1 MEEYSVLDIFSYVPK
16 QKIDLEQLE
25 TIFVNEINNVNA
37 ATNGYYVEKYKQI
50 HQKTKEKCD
59 NRKIQLEKNIK
70 IAVEDLQNEGKKIA
84 FIKKGRKII
93 AVVGYKVT

>member
-1 MEEYSVLDIFSYVPK
+1 MGKYRVLDILSYVPK
-16 QKIDLEQLE
+16 QEIDLVQLE

-37 ATNGYYVEKYKQI
+37 AANGYYVEYKQSR
-50 HQKTKEKCD
+50 E
-59 NRKIQLEKNIK
+59 LEKNIK

>member
-1 MEEYSVLDIFSYVPK
+1 MGKYRVLDILSYVPK

-50 HQKTKEKCD
+50 HE
-59 NRKIQLEKNIK
+59 LEKNIK

-84 FIKKGRKII
+84 FIKKGRKLI
-93 AVVGYKVT
+93 AVVGYEVT

>member
-50 HQKTKEKCD
+50 HD
-59 NRKIQLEKNIK
+59 LEKNIK
-70 IAVEDLQNEGKKIA
+70 IAVDLINKSLRYVFFSKDTPSVDSPTSIL
-84 FIKKGRKII
+84 IV
-93 AVVGYKVT
+93 AVR

>member
-1 MEEYSVLDIFSYVPK
+1 MEKYSVFDIFSYVPK
-16 QKIDLEQLE
+16 REIDLEQLE
-25 TIFVNEINNVNA
+25 TIFVNESNNVNA
-37 ATNGYYVEKYKQI
+37 AANGYYVEKYKQS
-50 HQKTKEKCD
+50 HE
-59 NRKIQLEKNIK
+59 LEKNIK

>member
-1 MEEYSVLDIFSYVPK
+1 MGKYRVLDILSYVPK
-16 QKIDLEQLE
+16 QEIDLVQLE

-37 ATNGYYVEKYKQI
+37 AANGYYVEKYKQSR
-50 HQKTKEKCD
+50 E
-59 NRKIQLEKNIK
+59 LEKNIK

-93 AVVGYKVT
+93 AVAGYKVT

>member
-1 MEEYSVLDIFSYVPK
+1 MEEYSVLDIRTIFFINSIY
-16 QKIDLEQLE
+16 LSQLE

-50 HQKTKEKCD
+50 HE
-59 NRKIQLEKNIK
+59 LEKNIK

>member
-1 MEEYSVLDIFSYVPK
+1 MGKYRVLDILSYVPK
-16 QKIDLEQLE
+16 QEIDLVQLE

-37 ATNGYYVEKYKQI
+37 AANGYYVEKYEQSR
-50 HQKTKEKCD
+50 E
-59 NRKIQLEKNIK
+59 LEKNIK

>member
-1 MEEYSVLDIFSYVPK
+1 M
-16 QKIDLEQLE
+16 EQLE

-50 HQKTKEKCD
+50 HE
-59 NRKIQLEKNIK
+59 LEKNIK
-70 IAVEDLQNEGKKIA
+70 IAVEDLQNEGKKIV

-93 AVVGYKVT
+93 AVVGYEVT

>member
-37 ATNGYYVEKYKQI
+37 AANGYYVEKYKQSR
-50 HQKTKEKCD
+50 E
-59 NRKIQLEKNIK
+59 LEKI
-70 IAVEDLQNEGKKIA
+70 
-84 FIKKGRKII
+84 
-93 AVVGYKVT
+93 

>member
-1 MEEYSVLDIFSYVPK
+1 MGKYRVLDILSYVPK

-50 HQKTKEKCD
+50 HE
-59 NRKIQLEKNIK
+59 LEKNIK

-84 FIKKGRKII
+84 FMKKGLKII
-93 AVVGYKVT
+93 AVVGYEVT

>member
-1 MEEYSVLDIFSYVPK
+1 MEEYSVFDIISYVPK
-16 QKIDLEQLE
+16 QEIDLVQLE

-37 ATNGYYVEKYKQI
+37 ATNGYYVEKYKQSREL
-50 HQKTKEKCD
+50 KKS
-59 NRKIQLEKNIK
+59 IK
-70 IAVEDLQNEGKKIA
+70 MAVEDLQNEGKKIA

>member
-1 MEEYSVLDIFSYVPK
+1 MEEYSVFDIFSYVPK
-16 QKIDLEQLE
+16 REIDLEQLE
-25 TIFVNEINNVNA
+25 TIFVNESNIVNA
-37 ATNGYYVEKYKQI
+37 ATNGYYVEKYKQS
-50 HQKTKEKCD
+50 HK
-59 NRKIQLEKNIK
+59 LEKNIK

>member
-1 MEEYSVLDIFSYVPK
+1 MEEYRVLDIFSYVPK

-50 HQKTKEKCD
+50 HE
-59 NRKIQLEKNIK
+59 LEKI
-70 IAVEDLQNEGKKIA
+70 
-84 FIKKGRKII
+84 
-93 AVVGYKVT
+93 

>member
-1 MEEYSVLDIFSYVPK
+1 MIYLLSPLFLGCLLLICFK
-16 QKIDLEQLE
+16 LNTIQIDLEQLE
-25 TIFVNEINNVNA
+25 TIFVNESNNVNA
-37 ATNGYYVEKYKQI
+37 ATNGYYVEKYKQSR
-50 HQKTKEKCD
+50 E
-59 NRKIQLEKNIK
+59 LEKNIK